1 MISEEDLVVASL
13 AKIVGQELHT
23 IDHNTLQTKSGP
35 ANKIDPR
42 TFLTRNT
49 NYRSNLNTQ
58 QKDGV
63 SIKMH
68 DGQAFF
74 AGIDEALVQSMY
86 PEPVA
91 SAPTQPTH
99 LAQVDN
105 VTAPT
110 QPTHLAQVD
119 NVTVKH
125 QPTITENFNSL
136 ALEKTLKSID
146 KSLKSIDK
154 TQKALLEYLTKSNL
168 NSNISSE

>member
-1 MISEEDLVVASL
+1 MPLQLLPQVENYTNMISEEDLVVASL

-105 VTAPT
+105 VT
-110 QPTHLAQVD
+110 
-119 NVTVKH
+119 VKH